1 MVRNRRIPLG
11 DSKIILNIN
20 FKATFVAF
28 FMSYTFKI
36 FNSTTELPINWN
48 IVIGQQNI
56 MLSEEYFRV
65 LEESKPINMKY
76 CFVGFFS
83 DENLIGGALFQYLN
97 FIEHKS
103 FQKGEML
110 CNIRNFLA
118 KQLSKDV
125 MILGNNM
132 LTGQNGFY
140 FDTLKIP
147 TEKAI
152 LLLNEASQN
161 IQAILGKTSLMI
173 YKDYQKSFLKNF
185 ENEKFKSFYR
195 FSVQP
200 NMILN
205 IKPEWDCFE
214 DYSNDLSKKYRARLK
229 SAKKKIDG
237 IQKLELDIQ
246 SIKKHQN
253 EMNILY
259 QNVAENAPFNTFF
272 LTEKHF
278 ESMKQNLK
286 ENFKVFGYF
295 FNEKLIG
302 FYTLI
307 HNNNDI
313 DTYFLGYD
321 KEIQKEKQIYLNML
335 FDMTEFGIS
344 NQFKRIVF
352 GRTALEIKSTIGAEP
367 VEIFGLIK
375 HNNKAINPFM
385 EKIFTSLNPKVEWIQ
400 RKPFK

>member
-1 MVRNRRIPLG
+1 MYYN
-11 DSKIILNIN
+11 
-20 FKATFVAF
+20 
-28 FMSYTFKI
+28 FKI
-36 FNSTTELPINWN
+36 FNSIKELPEEWN
-48 IVIGQQNI
+48 SIIGQHNI
-56 MLSEEYFRV
+56 MLSEEYFCV
-65 LEESKPINMKY
+65 LEESKPTNMKY
-76 CFVGFFS
+76 SFVGFFS
-83 DENLIGGALFQYLN
+83 DEDLIGGALFQYLN

-110 CNIRNFLA
+110 CSIRNFLA

-140 FDTLKIP
+140 FNTLKIS

-152 LLLNEASQN
+152 TLLKEASKGVSN
-161 IQAILGKTSLMI
+161 VFGKSSLVI

-185 ENEKFKSFYR
+185 DEEEFKSFYR

-205 IKPEWDCFE
+205 IKPEWKSFE

-237 IQKLELDIQ
+237 IQKTELDIH
-246 SIKKHQN
+246 SIKKYQN

-272 LTEKHF
+272 LKENHF
-278 ESMKQNLK
+278 ESMKQNLQD
-286 ENFKVFGYF
+286 NFKVFGYF
-295 FNEKLIG
+295 MNEKLIG

-307 HNNNDI
+307 LNNKDI

-335 FDMTEFGIS
+335 FDMTEFGVS
-344 NQFKRIVF
+344 NQSKRIVF
-352 GRTALEIKSTIGAEP
+352 GRTALEIKSTVGAVP

-385 EKIFTSLNPKVEWIQ
+385 EKIFTSLNPKVGWIQ

>member
-1 MVRNRRIPLG
+1 MYYN
-11 DSKIILNIN
+11 
-20 FKATFVAF
+20 
-28 FMSYTFKI
+28 FKI
-36 FNSTTELPINWN
+36 FNSTKELPEEWN
-48 IVIGQQNI
+48 SIIGQHNI
-56 MLSEEYFRV
+56 MLSEEYFCV
-65 LEESKPINMKY
+65 LEESKPTNMKY
-76 CFVGFFS
+76 SFVGFFS
-83 DENLIGGALFQYLN
+83 DEDLIGGALFQYLN

-110 CNIRNFLA
+110 CSIRNFLA

-140 FDTLKIP
+140 FNTSKIS

-152 LLLNEASQN
+152 TLLKEASKGVSN
-161 IQAILGKTSLMI
+161 VLGKTSLVI

-185 ENEKFKSFYR
+185 DEEEFKSFYR

-205 IKPEWDCFE
+205 IKPEWKTFE

-229 SAKKKIDG
+229 SAKKKING
-237 IQKLELDIQ
+237 IQKRELDIE
-246 SIKKHQN
+246 SIKKYQN

-272 LTEKHF
+272 LKENHF
-278 ESMKQNLK
+278 ESMKYHLK

-307 HNNNDI
+307 LNNNDI

-344 NQFKRIVF
+344 NQSKRIVF
-352 GRTALEIKSTIGAEP
+352 GRTALEIKSTVGAEP

-385 EKIFTSLNPKVEWIQ
+385 EKIFTSLNPKKEWIQ

>member
-1 MVRNRRIPLG
+1 
-11 DSKIILNIN
+11 
-20 FKATFVAF
+20 
-28 FMSYTFKI
+28 MSYTFKV

-65 LEESKPINMKY
+65 LEESKPMNMKY

-83 DENLIGGALFQYLN
+83 DENLIGGALFQYLS

-103 FQKGEML
+103 FQKGEVL
-110 CNIRNFLA
+110 CSIRNFLTR
-118 KQLSKDV
+118 QLSKDV

-246 SIKKHQN
+246 SIKKYQN

-272 LTEKHF
+272 LIKDHF

-307 HNNNDI
+307 LNNNDI

-321 KEIQKEKQIYLNML
+321 KEIQKEKKIYLNML

-367 VEIFGLIK
+367 IEIFGLIK

>member
-1 MVRNRRIPLG
+1 
-11 DSKIILNIN
+11 
-20 FKATFVAF
+20 
-28 FMSYTFKI
+28 MSYTFKI

-48 IVIGQQNI
+48 IIIGQQNI

-65 LEESKPINMKY
+65 LEGSKPINMKY

-83 DENLIGGALFQYLN
+83 DEELIGGALFQYLS

-103 FQKGEML
+103 FQKGEVL
-110 CNIRNFLA
+110 CSIRNFLIR
-118 KQLSKDV
+118 QLSKDV

-140 FDTLKIP
+140 FDTSKIP

-152 LLLNEASQN
+152 TLLNEVSQKV
-161 IQAILGKTSLMI
+161 QAILGKTSLII
-173 YKDYQKSFLKNF
+173 YKDHQRSFLKNF
-185 ENEKFKSFYR
+185 EDEKFKSFYR

-205 IKPEWDCFE
+205 IKPDWIFFE
-214 DYSNDLSKKYRARLK
+214 DYSNDLSKKYRTRLR

-237 IQKLELDIQ
+237 IQKLELDIL
-246 SIKKHQN
+246 SIKKYQN

-302 FYTLI
+302 FYALI
-307 HNNNDI
+307 LNNNDV

-321 KEIQKEKQIYLNML
+321 KAIQKEKQIYLNML

-344 NQFKRIVF
+344 NKFKRIVF

-385 EKIFTSLNPKVEWIQ
+385 EKIFTSLNPKIEWIQ

>member
-1 MVRNRRIPLG
+1 
-11 DSKIILNIN
+11 
-20 FKATFVAF
+20 
-28 FMSYTFKI
+28 MSYSFKI
-36 FNSTTELPINWN
+36 FNSTTELPSDWN
-48 IVIGQQNI
+48 YVIGQQNI

-83 DENLIGGALFQYLN
+83 DENLIGGALFQYLS

-103 FQKGEML
+103 FQKGEVL
-110 CNIRNFLA
+110 CSIRNFLTR
-118 KQLSKDV
+118 QLSKDV

-140 FDTLKIP
+140 FNTSKIP
-147 TEKAI
+147 TKKAI
-152 LLLNEASQN
+152 NLLNEASQN
-161 IQAILGKTSLMI
+161 IQAILGKTSLII

-185 ENEKFKSFYR
+185 EEEEFKSFYR

-205 IKPEWDCFE
+205 IKPEWKSFE

-229 SAKKKIDG
+229 AAKKKIEG
-237 IQKLELDIQ
+237 IQKRELDIE
-246 SIKKHQN
+246 SIKKCQN

-272 LTEKHF
+272 LTKNHF
-278 ESMKQNLK
+278 ESMKQNLQ

-307 HNNNDI
+307 LNNNDI

-344 NQFKRIVF
+344 NPFKRIVF

-385 EKIFTSLNPKVEWIQ
+385 EKIFRSLNPKVEWIQ

>member
-1 MVRNRRIPLG
+1 
-11 DSKIILNIN
+11 
-20 FKATFVAF
+20 
-28 FMSYTFKI
+28 MSYTFKI
-36 FNSTTELPINWN
+36 FNSTTELPINWI

-83 DENLIGGALFQYLN
+83 DEDLVGGALFQYLN

-103 FQKGEML
+103 FQKGEVL
-110 CNIRNFLA
+110 CSIRNFLTR
-118 KQLSKDV
+118 QLSKDV

-140 FDTLKIP
+140 LDTSKIP
-147 TEKAI
+147 TQKAI

-161 IQAILGKTSLMI
+161 IQAILGKTSLII
-173 YKDYQKSFLKNF
+173 YKDYQKLFLKNF
-185 ENEKFKSFYR
+185 EAEKFKSFYR

-205 IKPEWDCFE
+205 IKPDWICFE

-229 SAKKKIDG
+229 SAKKKIEG
-237 IQKLELDIQ
+237 IQKLELNIQ
-246 SIKKHQN
+246 SIKMRQN

-272 LTEKHF
+272 LTENHF

-295 FNEKLIG
+295 SNDKLIG
-302 FYTLI
+302 FFSLI
-307 HNNNDI
+307 LNNNDI

-375 HNNKAINPFM
+375 HNNKAINLFM

>member
-1 MVRNRRIPLG
+1 MYYN
-11 DSKIILNIN
+11 
-20 FKATFVAF
+20 
-28 FMSYTFKI
+28 FKI
-36 FNSTTELPINWN
+36 FNSTNELPEEWN
-48 IVIGQQNI
+48 SIIGQHNI
-56 MLSEEYFRV
+56 MLSEEYFCV
-65 LEESKPINMKY
+65 LEESKPTNMKY
-76 CFVGFFS
+76 SFVGFFS
-83 DENLIGGALFQYLN
+83 DEDLIGGALFQYLN

-110 CNIRNFLA
+110 CSIRNFLA

-140 FDTLKIP
+140 FNTSKIS

-152 LLLNEASQN
+152 TLLNEASKVVSN
-161 IQAILGKTSLMI
+161 VFGKTSLVI

-185 ENEKFKSFYR
+185 DKEKFKSFYR

-205 IKPEWDCFE
+205 IKPEWKSFE

-237 IQKLELDIQ
+237 IQKIELDFL
-246 SIKKHQN
+246 SIKKYQN

-272 LTEKHF
+272 LKENHF
-278 ESMKQNLK
+278 ESMKQNLQK
-286 ENFKVFGYF
+286 NFKVFGYF

-307 HNNNDI
+307 LNNNDI

-335 FDMTEFGIS
+335 FDMIEFGVS
-344 NQFKRIVF
+344 NQSKRIVF

-385 EKIFTSLNPKVEWIQ
+385 EKIFKSLNPKVEWIQ

>member
-1 MVRNRRIPLG
+1 MYYN
-11 DSKIILNIN
+11 
-20 FKATFVAF
+20 
-28 FMSYTFKI
+28 FKI
-36 FNSTTELPINWN
+36 FNSTKELPEEWN
-48 IVIGQQNI
+48 SIIGQHNI
-56 MLSEEYFRV
+56 MLSEEYFCV
-65 LEESKPINMKY
+65 LEESKPTNMKY
-76 CFVGFFS
+76 SFVGFFS
-83 DENLIGGALFQYLN
+83 DEDLIGGTLFQYLN

-110 CNIRNFLA
+110 CSIRNFLA

-125 MILGNNM
+125 LILGNNM

-140 FDTLKIP
+140 FNTSKISN
-147 TEKAI
+147 EKAI
-152 LLLNEASQN
+152 TLLNEASKGVAN
-161 IQAILGKTSLMI
+161 VLGKTSLVI

-185 ENEKFKSFYR
+185 DEEEFKSFYR

-205 IKPEWDCFE
+205 IKPEWKSFE

-237 IQKLELDIQ
+237 IQKTELDIH
-246 SIKKHQN
+246 SIKKYQN

-272 LTEKHF
+272 LKENHF
-278 ESMKQNLK
+278 ESMKQNLQK
-286 ENFKVFGYF
+286 NFKVFGYF

-307 HNNNDI
+307 LNNNDI

-335 FDMTEFGIS
+335 FDMIEFGVS
-344 NQFKRIVF
+344 NQSKRIVF

>member
-1 MVRNRRIPLG
+1 MYYN
-11 DSKIILNIN
+11 
-20 FKATFVAF
+20 
-28 FMSYTFKI
+28 FKI
-36 FNSTTELPINWN
+36 FNSTKELPEEWN
-48 IVIGQQNI
+48 SIIGQHNI

-76 CFVGFFS
+76 SFVGFFS
-83 DENLIGGALFQYLN
+83 DEDLIGGALFQYLN

-110 CNIRNFLA
+110 CSIRNFLA

-140 FDTLKIP
+140 FNTLKIS

-152 LLLNEASQN
+152 TLLKEASKGVSN
-161 IQAILGKTSLMI
+161 VFGKTSLVI

-185 ENEKFKSFYR
+185 DKEKFKSFYR

-205 IKPEWDCFE
+205 IKPEWKTFE

-237 IQKLELDIQ
+237 IQKRELDIE
-246 SIKKHQN
+246 SIKKYRN

-272 LTEKHF
+272 LTENHF

-286 ENFKVFGYF
+286 DNFKVFGYF
-295 FNEKLIG
+295 FNEKLIS

-307 HNNNDI
+307 LNNNDI

-335 FDMTEFGIS
+335 FDMTEFGVS
-344 NQFKRIVF
+344 NQSKRIVF

-385 EKIFTSLNPKVEWIQ
+385 KKIFTSLNPKVGWIQ

>member
-1 MVRNRRIPLG
+1 
-11 DSKIILNIN
+11 
-20 FKATFVAF
+20 
-28 FMSYTFKI
+28 MSYTFKI

-76 CFVGFFS
+76 CFVGFFFG
-83 DENLIGGALFQYLN
+83 EELIGGALFQYLN

-110 CNIRNFLA
+110 CKIRNFLA

-140 FDTLKIP
+140 FDTSKIT

-152 LLLNEASQN
+152 LFLNETSQN
-161 IQAILGKTSLMI
+161 IQAILGKTSLII
-173 YKDYQKSFLKNF
+173 YKDYQRSFLKNF
-185 ENEKFKSFYR
+185 EDEKFRSFYR

-205 IKPEWDCFE
+205 IKPEWNCFE
-214 DYSNDLSKKYRARLK
+214 DYINDLSKKYRARLK

-307 HNNNDI
+307 LNNNDI

>member
-1 MVRNRRIPLG
+1 
-11 DSKIILNIN
+11 
-20 FKATFVAF
+20 
-28 FMSYTFKI
+28 MSYTFKI

-83 DENLIGGALFQYLN
+83 DEELIGGALFQYLN

-103 FQKGEML
+103 FQKGEVL
-110 CNIRNFLA
+110 CSIRNFLTR
-118 KQLSKDV
+118 QLSKDV

-140 FDTLKIP
+140 FDPSKIP
-147 TEKAI
+147 TQKAI

-161 IQAILGKTSLMI
+161 IQAILGKTSLII

-185 ENEKFKSFYR
+185 EDEKFKSFYR

-205 IKPEWDCFE
+205 IKPEWNCFE

-307 HNNNDI
+307 LNNNDI

-321 KEIQKEKQIYLNML
+321 KAIQKEKQIYLNML

>member
-1 MVRNRRIPLG
+1 
-11 DSKIILNIN
+11 
-20 FKATFVAF
+20 
-28 FMSYTFKI
+28 MSYTFKI

>member
-1 MVRNRRIPLG
+1 MYYN
-11 DSKIILNIN
+11 
-20 FKATFVAF
+20 
-28 FMSYTFKI
+28 FKI
-36 FNSTTELPINWN
+36 FNSTNKLPEEWN
-48 IVIGQQNI
+48 SIIGQHNI

-76 CFVGFFS
+76 SFVGFFS
-83 DENLIGGALFQYLN
+83 DEDLIGGALFQYLN

-110 CNIRNFLA
+110 CSIRNFLA

-140 FDTLKIP
+140 FDASKIP

-152 LLLNEASQN
+152 LLLNEASKGVSN
-161 IQAILGKTSLMI
+161 VFGKTSLVI

-185 ENEKFKSFYR
+185 DKEKFKSFYR

-205 IKPEWDCFE
+205 IKPEWKSFD
-214 DYSNDLSKKYRARLK
+214 DYSDDLSKKYRARLK

-237 IQKLELDIQ
+237 IQKIELDIL
-246 SIKKHQN
+246 SIKKYQN

-272 LTEKHF
+272 LTKNHF
-278 ESMKQNLK
+278 ESMKQNLQ

-295 FNEKLIG
+295 MNEKLIG

-307 HNNNDI
+307 LNNNDI

-344 NQFKRIVF
+344 NQSKRIVF

>member
-1 MVRNRRIPLG
+1 MYYN
-11 DSKIILNIN
+11 
-20 FKATFVAF
+20 
-28 FMSYTFKI
+28 FKI
-36 FNSTTELPINWN
+36 FNSTKELPEEWN
-48 IVIGQQNI
+48 SIIGQHNI

-76 CFVGFFS
+76 SFVGFFS
-83 DENLIGGALFQYLN
+83 DEDLIGGALFQYLN

-110 CNIRNFLA
+110 CSIRNFLA

-140 FDTLKIP
+140 FNTLKIS

-152 LLLNEASQN
+152 TLLKEASKGVSN
-161 IQAILGKTSLMI
+161 VFGKTSLVI

-185 ENEKFKSFYR
+185 DKEKFKSFYR

-205 IKPEWDCFE
+205 IKPEWKTFE
-214 DYSNDLSKKYRARLK
+214 DCSNDLSKKYRARLK

-237 IQKLELDIQ
+237 IQKRELDIE
-246 SIKKHQN
+246 SIKKYRN

-272 LTEKHF
+272 LTENHF

-286 ENFKVFGYF
+286 DNFKVFGYF
-295 FNEKLIG
+295 FNEKLIS

-307 HNNNDI
+307 LNNNDI

-335 FDMTEFGIS
+335 FDMTEFGVS
-344 NQFKRIVF
+344 NQSKRIVF

-385 EKIFTSLNPKVEWIQ
+385 EKIFTSLNPKVGWIQ

>member
-1 MVRNRRIPLG
+1 MCY
-11 DSKIILNIN
+11 S
-20 FKATFVAF
+20 
-28 FMSYTFKI
+28 FKI
-36 FNSTTELPINWN
+36 FNSTAELPSNWN
-48 IVIGQQNI
+48 FVIGQQNI

-83 DENLIGGALFQYLN
+83 DKELIGGALYQYLS

-103 FQKGEML
+103 FQKGEVL
-110 CNIRNFLA
+110 CSIRNFLTR
-118 KQLSKDV
+118 QLSKDV

-140 FDTLKIP
+140 FDTSKIS

-152 LLLNEASQN
+152 TLLNEASQKV
-161 IQAILGKTSLMI
+161 QAILGKTSLII

-185 ENEKFKSFYR
+185 EDEKFKSFYR

-200 NMILN
+200 NMILT
-205 IKPEWDCFE
+205 IKQEWNCFE

-229 SAKKKIDG
+229 SAKKKLDG

-246 SIKKHQN
+246 LIKKYKN

-272 LTEKHF
+272 LTENHF
-278 ESMKQNLK
+278 ESMKQNLND
-286 ENFKVFGYF
+286 NFKVFGYF
-295 FNEKLIG
+295 MNDKLIG
-302 FYTLI
+302 FFSLI
-307 HNNNDI
+307 LNNNDI

-321 KEIQKEKQIYLNML
+321 KAIQKEKQIYLNML

>member
-1 MVRNRRIPLG
+1 
-11 DSKIILNIN
+11 
-20 FKATFVAF
+20 
-28 FMSYTFKI
+28 
-36 FNSTTELPINWN
+36 
-48 IVIGQQNI
+48 
-56 MLSEEYFRV
+56 
-65 LEESKPINMKY
+65 MKY
-76 CFVGFFS
+76 SFVGFFS
-83 DENLIGGALFQYLN
+83 DEDLIGGALFQYLN

-110 CNIRNFLA
+110 CSIRNFLA

-140 FDTLKIP
+140 FNTLKIS

-152 LLLNEASQN
+152 TILNEASKGVAN
-161 IQAILGKTSLMI
+161 VLGKTSLVI

-185 ENEKFKSFYR
+185 DDEEFKSFYR

-205 IKPEWDCFE
+205 IKPDWKSFE

-229 SAKKKIDG
+229 SAKKKIEG
-237 IQKLELDIQ
+237 IQKRELDIE
-246 SIKKHQN
+246 SIKKYQN

-272 LTEKHF
+272 LKENHF
-278 ESMKQNLK
+278 ESMKQNLQK
-286 ENFKVFGYF
+286 NFKVFGYF

-307 HNNNDI
+307 LNNNDI

-335 FDMTEFGIS
+335 FDMIEFGVS
-344 NQFKRIVF
+344 NQSKRIVF

-375 HNNKAINPFM
+375 HNNKAINPFIK
-385 EKIFTSLNPKVEWIQ
+385 KIFTSLNPKVEWIQ

>member
-1 MVRNRRIPLG
+1 
-11 DSKIILNIN
+11 
-20 FKATFVAF
+20 
-28 FMSYTFKI
+28 MSYTFKI
-36 FNSTTELPINWN
+36 FNSTIELPINWD

-65 LEESKPINMKY
+65 LEESKPLNMKY

-83 DENLIGGALFQYLN
+83 DENLIGGALFQYLS

-103 FQKGEML
+103 FQKGEVL
-110 CNIRNFLA
+110 CSIRNFLTR
-118 KQLSKDV
+118 QLSKDV

-140 FDTLKIP
+140 FDTSKIP

-152 LLLNEASQN
+152 TLLNEASQN
-161 IQAILGKTSLMI
+161 IQAILGKTSLII
-173 YKDYQKSFLKNF
+173 YKDYQKLFLKNF
-185 ENEKFKSFYR
+185 KTEKFKSFYR

-205 IKPEWDCFE
+205 IKPDWICFE
-214 DYSNDLSKKYRARLK
+214 DYSNDLSKKYRTRLR
-229 SAKKKIDG
+229 SAKKKNDG

-246 SIKKHQN
+246 SIKKYQN

-259 QNVAENAPFNTFF
+259 QNVAENAAFNTFF
-272 LTEKHF
+272 LTENHF
-278 ESMKQNLK
+278 ESMKHNLK

-295 FNEKLIG
+295 MNDKLIG

-307 HNNNDI
+307 LNNNDI

-321 KEIQKEKQIYLNML
+321 KAIQKEKQIYLNML

-375 HNNKAINPFM
+375 HNNKAINSFM
-385 EKIFTSLNPKVEWIQ
+385 KKIFTSLNPKVEWIQ

>member
-1 MVRNRRIPLG
+1 MYYN
-11 DSKIILNIN
+11 
-20 FKATFVAF
+20 
-28 FMSYTFKI
+28 FKI
-36 FNSTTELPINWN
+36 FNSTKELPEEWN
-48 IVIGQQNI
+48 SIIGQYNI

-65 LEESKPINMKY
+65 LEESKPTNMKY
-76 CFVGFFS
+76 SFVGFFS
-83 DENLIGGALFQYLN
+83 DEDLIGGALFQYLN

-110 CNIRNFLA
+110 CSIRNFLA

-140 FDTLKIP
+140 FDASKIP

-152 LLLNEASQN
+152 LLLNEASTGVSN
-161 IQAILGKTSLMI
+161 VFGKTSLVI

-185 ENEKFKSFYR
+185 DEEEFKSFYR

-205 IKPEWDCFE
+205 IKPEWNSVE

-229 SAKKKIDG
+229 SAKKKIEG
-237 IQKLELDIQ
+237 IQKRELDIE
-246 SIKKHQN
+246 SIKKYQN

-272 LTEKHF
+272 LTKNHF
-278 ESMKQNLK
+278 ESMKQNLQ

-307 HNNNDI
+307 LNNNDI

-335 FDMTEFGIS
+335 FDMTEFGVS
-344 NQFKRIVF
+344 NQSKRIVF

-367 VEIFGLIK
+367 AEIFGLIK

-385 EKIFTSLNPKVEWIQ
+385 GKIFTSLNPKVEWIQ

>member
-1 MVRNRRIPLG
+1 
-11 DSKIILNIN
+11 
-20 FKATFVAF
+20 
-28 FMSYTFKI
+28 MSYTFKI

-48 IVIGQQNI
+48 IIIGQQNI

-83 DENLIGGALFQYLN
+83 DEELIGGALFQYLS

-103 FQKGEML
+103 FQKGEVL
-110 CNIRNFLA
+110 CSIRNFLTR
-118 KQLSKDV
+118 QLSKDV

-140 FDTLKIP
+140 FDTSKIP

-161 IQAILGKTSLMI
+161 IQAILGKTSLII
-173 YKDYQKSFLKNF
+173 YKDHQRSFLKNF
-185 ENEKFKSFYR
+185 EDEKFKSFYR

-205 IKPEWDCFE
+205 IKPDWICFE
-214 DYSNDLSKKYRARLK
+214 DYSNDLSKKYRTRLR

-246 SIKKHQN
+246 SIKKYQN

-272 LTEKHF
+272 LTKDHF

-307 HNNNDI
+307 LNNNDI

-321 KEIQKEKQIYLNML
+321 KGIQKEKQIYLNML

>member
-1 MVRNRRIPLG
+1 
-11 DSKIILNIN
+11 
-20 FKATFVAF
+20 
-28 FMSYTFKI
+28 MSYTFKI

-83 DENLIGGALFQYLN
+83 DENLIGGALFQYLS

-103 FQKGEML
+103 FQKGEVL
-110 CNIRNFLA
+110 CSIRNFLTR
-118 KQLSKDV
+118 QLSKDV

-140 FDTLKIP
+140 FDTSKIP

-185 ENEKFKSFYR
+185 EKEKFKSFYR

-205 IKPEWDCFE
+205 IKPEWNCFE
-214 DYSNDLSKKYRARLK
+214 DYSNDLSKKYRARLR
-229 SAKKKIDG
+229 SAKIKLDG

-246 SIKKHQN
+246 SIKKHQD

-272 LTEKHF
+272 LTKDHF

-302 FYTLI
+302 FYTLVL
-307 HNNNDI
+307 NNKDT

-321 KEIQKEKQIYLNML
+321 KVIQKEKQIYLNML

-367 VEIFGLIK
+367 VEMFGLIK

>member
-1 MVRNRRIPLG
+1 MYYN
-11 DSKIILNIN
+11 
-20 FKATFVAF
+20 
-28 FMSYTFKI
+28 FKI
-36 FNSTTELPINWN
+36 FNSTKELPEEWN
-48 IVIGQQNI
+48 SIIGQHNI
-56 MLSEEYFRV
+56 MLSEEYFCV
-65 LEESKPINMKY
+65 LEESKPTNMKY
-76 CFVGFFS
+76 SFVGFFS
-83 DENLIGGALFQYLN
+83 DEDLIGGTLFQYLN

-110 CNIRNFLA
+110 CSIRNFLA

-140 FDTLKIP
+140 FNTSKIS

-152 LLLNEASQN
+152 TLLKEASKGVSN
-161 IQAILGKTSLMI
+161 VLGKTSLVI

-185 ENEKFKSFYR
+185 DEEEFKSFYR

-205 IKPEWDCFE
+205 IKPEWKTFE

-229 SAKKKIDG
+229 SAKKKING
-237 IQKLELDIQ
+237 IQKRELDIE
-246 SIKKHQN
+246 SIKKYQN

-272 LTEKHF
+272 LKENHF
-278 ESMKQNLK
+278 ESMKYHLK
-286 ENFKVFGYF
+286 ENFKVFGYL

-307 HNNNDI
+307 LNNNDI

-344 NQFKRIVF
+344 NQSKRIVF